1 METSKDEL
9 IVEEID
15 KSEEVYSDNEI
26 LSAITY
32 TDEPKGT
39 IIWPDGRV
47 TSSEVPQEEL
57 TTNEAKDE
65 DLGDKPFNGFKYP
78 SHALEEESKLIEKF
92 EKEVPNGMVAVKLGP
107 PAESESQYNHFS
119 SKEEEKVDMINLDE
133 IMLEFTKDYNLD
145 SLKYPEIKKNMLRA
159 FGTLKNIIAD
169 NNDEI
174 EMTRDDWDRFHS
186 NISKHV
192 LSLKDKIAEI
202 QKIIN
207 IKTSEMNALKSKLGN
222 KHEDIRDIEDKLGP
236 LDIEISNLKIR
247 EGNLSK
253 ELATMKAIKT
263 QVFAKEKKY
272 VRMYQHTQL
281 MLGLAIMIKQH
292 IQGKDDLLNDFCS
305 NHDETTKE
313 KIKGYIDAIVN
324 DEWLNKP
331 IVEEEFMNELAD
343 LTENSLDEQKEQ
355 AEYFKNLSIGTMY
368 KVAEMFGWDIPIKPN
383 DDSPEADNLVVSQ
396 ISKKLM
402 NVVNGTAPE
411 SDRFTK
417 EDKNQLLDL
426 IRFNDIFVGQ
436 GLEKMINSTSELA
449 HDFKVNTLKF
459 RYKQMSLLGKHLFS
473 DIDIEES
480 KRNRLISALILSLCK
495 LDTLAIVFY
504 LV

>member
-15 KSEEVYSDNEI
+15 KSKESHSDNEI
-26 LSAITY
+26 LSAAMY
-32 TDEPKGT
+32 TDMPKGT

-47 TSSEVPQEEL
+47 TSSEDIKDNSKIVLEAIDHTKIDDDVSDCIVAPLTSAVQQPRAMGKTEETL
-57 TTNEAKDE
+57 EKTQ
-65 DLGDKPFNGFKYP
+65 DK
-78 SHALEEESKLIEKF
+78 
-92 EKEVPNGMVAVKLGP
+92 
-107 PAESESQYNHFS
+107 
-119 SKEEEKVDMINLDE
+119 INLDE

-174 EMTRDDWDRFHS
+174 EMTIDNWDRFHS

-222 KHEDIRDIEDKLGP
+222 KQEDIRDIEDKLGP

-272 VRMYQHTQL
+272 IRMYQHTQL

-292 IQGKDDLLNDFCS
+292 IQGKDNLLNDFCS

-331 IVEEEFMNELAD
+331 IVEEEFVNELAD

-383 DDSPEADNLVVSQ
+383 DYSPEADNLVVSQ

-459 RYKQMSLLGKHLFS
+459 RYKQISLLGKHLFS

>member
-1 METSKDEL
+1 MEMSKEEL

-15 KSEEVYSDNEI
+15 KSKEAYSNNEI
-26 LSAITY
+26 LSAVMY
-32 TDEPKGT
+32 TDAPKGT

-65 DLGDKPFNGFKYP
+65 DLGNKPFNGFKYP

-119 SKEEEKVDMINLDE
+119 SKEEEKVDKINLDE

-331 IVEEEFMNELAD
+331 IVEEEFINELAD

-383 DDSPEADNLVVSQ
+383 DDSPEADNLIVSQ

>member
-15 KSEEVYSDNEI
+15 KSKESHSDNEI
-26 LSAITY
+26 LSAVMY
-32 TDEPKGT
+32 TDMPKGT

-92 EKEVPNGMVAVKLGP
+92 EKEVPDGMAAVKLGP
-107 PAESESQYNHFS
+107 PAELESHYNHFS

-222 KHEDIRDIEDKLGP
+222 KQEDIRDIEDKLGP

-272 VRMYQHTQL
+272 IRMYQHTQL

-313 KIKGYIDAIVN
+313 KIKGYIDTIVN

-331 IVEEEFMNELAD
+331 IVEEEFVNELAD

-436 GLEKMINSTSELA
+436 GLEKMINSTSELV

-459 RYKQMSLLGKHLFS
+459 RYKQISLLGKHLFS
-473 DIDIEES
+473 DTDIEES